1 VHPDQ
6 IELMTNIE
14 CFVADNYNIKCDQSV
29 IQENKI
35 DLLSI
40 ELIKTGIEL
49 QKTSNEIKKYY
60 L

>member
-14 CFVADNYNIKCDQSV
+14 CFVAANYNIKCDQSV
-29 IQENKI
+29 IQENKT
-35 DLLSI
+35 DFYST

-49 QKTSNEIKKYY
+49 QKSSNETKKYY